1 MVKPPKPASGST
13 SPGTS
18 PTATTHLAD
27 RHQTNRLNFSTP
39 ETETTAAQ
47 HTVADTDGTL
57 PESSPRQPAVSVS
70 HLPDGDRHFAAGTSS
85 AHEAKPLIA
94 EVMVY
99 LAPEDVARL
108 TKPQSPQNAIRYDKH
123 RQPYLDTRAGT
134 VRVRKN
140 AGGKYQLAFASTR
153 ASPAIV
159 FEPIP
164 GTTLW
169 QTVPLSERPRPD
181 SHRPL
186 SEPDAPRPD
195 PSKRHKLAD
204 DPDGATH
211 AQTLRDSLLS
221 DNPQALNLSYSLWR
235 NWGTT
240 RWPKSSAWIDIDGL
254 HYPIVRQTLDAD
266 TQIVYLQH
274 PLFVPAL
281 YDGFEHMLR
290 ERPSLQPK
298 WAVKREDRWIVID
311 GRVPFERPLSQYIGA
326 TFKCLSDESVSTVA
340 RAFFNQANRSEV
352 IDGHGLA
359 AMNQT
364 FRYWS
369 DRSNLAGLRPELVEP
384 LLMLRTHPQP
394 DSSPSAALTIPS
406 ALGEGLQRLDFDPG
420 RFPQHWNEYAAAP
433 GLRNLRRLFARLLED
448 DGYVVNTASE
458 ALGEDTLIFH
468 RETIDRAFILKILR
482 GTEATLRRATLPG
495 TDSSDTLWQTLI
507 GTQQRPLHL
516 YAQQQKLVHLLGGIQ
531 TDTQGQTT
539 LFIFRE
545 G

>member
-1 MVKPPKPASGST
+1 MVKPPKPASGGT

-18 PTATTHLAD
+18 PTAATQLAD
-27 RHQTNRLNFSTP
+27 RPQTNRLNFSTP
-39 ETETTAAQ
+39 GAETTVAP
-47 HTVADTDGTL
+47 HTVTDSDSTL
-57 PESSPRQPAVSVS
+57 PDSSPRQPAVSVS
-70 HLPDGDRHFAAGTSS
+70 HLPDDDRHFAAGTPPVP
-85 AHEAKPLIA
+85 EAESLIV
-94 EVMVY
+94 EVPVY
-99 LAPEDVARL
+99 LAPEDAARL

-169 QTVPLSERPRPD
+169 QAVSLTERSRPD

-186 SEPDAPRPD
+186 SEPDEPRPD
-195 PSKRHKLAD
+195 PSKRRKLAD
-204 DPDGATH
+204 APDGVTH

-240 RWPKSSAWIDIDGL
+240 RWPTSSAWIDIDGL

-266 TQIVYLQH
+266 TRIVYLQH

-298 WAVKREDRWIVID
+298 WAVKSEDRWIVID
-311 GRVPFERPLSQYIGA
+311 SRVPFERPLSQYIGA
-326 TFKCLSDESVSTVA
+326 TFKSLSDESVSTVA

-359 AMNQT
+359 VMNQT

-369 DRSNLAGLRPELVEP
+369 DRSNLVGLRPELVEP

-394 DSSPSAALTIPS
+394 DSRSSAPLTIPS

-433 GLRNLRRLFARLLED
+433 GLRNLRRLFAQVLED
-448 DGYVVNTASE
+448 DGYVMNMASD
-458 ALGEDTLIFH
+458 AVGEDTLLFQ
-468 RETIDRAFILKILR
+468 RDPIDRAFILKILR
-482 GTEATLRRATLPG
+482 GTEATLRRATPPG
-495 TDSSDTLWQTLI
+495 KEPSDTLWQTLI
-507 GTQQRPLHL
+507 GTQRRPLHL